1 MGGMQ
6 SHPAHIDNRPTIYQQ
21 IEGLK
26 ADCLDLKRCLKAS
39 NEEIDKLRADI
50 KAQNQAIVNFVRMCS
65 APAAPVLEM
74 PKAEPKTYTP
84 SEAKRI
90 LKAAGIT
97 IYPGEI
103 QPFLVRNGWAKLIGT
118 NLSPTPKGEA
128 EGIVASRRGTKW
140 ANITEKGLAILKE
153 HFTEVKA

>member
-1 MGGMQ
+1 MEGMQ
-6 SHPAHIDNRPTIYQQ
+6 SHPVHIDNRPTIYQQ

-26 ADCLDLKRCLKAS
+26 TDILDLKRCLKAS

-50 KAQNQAIVNFVRMCS
+50 NAQNQAIVNFVRVCS
-65 APAAPVLEM
+65 APAAPVPEM
-74 PKAEPKTYTP
+74 PKAESKTYTP

-103 QPFLVRNGWAKLIGT
+103 QSFLVRNGWAKLMGT
-118 NLSPTPKGEA
+118 NISPTPKGDA
-128 EGIVASRRGTKW
+128 EGIVAPREGTKW
-140 ANITEKGLAILKE
+140 VNITEKGLSILKE
-153 HFTEVKA
+153 HYMEVMT

>member
-26 ADCLDLKRCLKAS
+26 ADISDLKRCLKAS
-39 NEEIDKLRADI
+39 NTEIDRLREEI
-50 KAQNQAIVNFVRMCS
+50 KAQNQTIVNFVRMCS
-65 APAAPVLEM
+65 TPAVSVPEM
-74 PKAEPKTYTP
+74 PKEETKTYTS
-84 SEAKRI
+84 SEAKRA
-90 LKAAGIT
+90 LKATGIT
-97 IYPGEI
+97 VYPGEI
-103 QPFLVRNGWAKLIGT
+103 QSFIIRNGWAKLVGT

-140 ANITEKGLAILKE
+140 ANITEKGIALLKE
-153 HFTEVKA
+153 HFKEVNR